1 MNNKICKL
9 LVLALGFFTAGCA
22 STPTVDNGNDDP
34 GEGANRVVYDINDGI
49 DRYLI
54 KPVAEKY
61 ADYTP
66 GPVREGI
73 TNFFDNLTYLNV
85 IFNSFLQGKVNQGLS
100 DVGRFAVN
108 STIGFGGFFD
118 PATAWGVP
126 KHDEDFGQTL
136 GVWGMDEVAFI
147 VLPLLGPNSVRD
159 TPGLATSALL
169 NPLFYISSIVI
180 GPIGALGII
189 NTRANLLEAT
199 RVRDEAA
206 LDAYTFT
213 REAYRQRRINAIYDR
228 DPPVENLDEF
238 IEGDGTE
245 EGVLMIK

>member
-1 MNNKICKL
+1 MNNKKCKL
-9 LVLALGFFTAGCA
+9 LMLALGFFTAGCA
-22 STPTVDNGNDDP
+22 STPTVDDGNNDP
-34 GEGANRVVYDINDGI
+34 LESVNRVVYEFNDGL

-54 KPVAEKY
+54 RPVAQKY

-66 GPVREGI
+66 EPVREGI
-73 TNFFDNLTYLNV
+73 TNFFGNLTYLNV
-85 IFNSFLQGKVNQGLS
+85 ILNAFLQGKFNQGFS
-100 DVGRFAVN
+100 DVGRFALN
-108 STIGFGGFFD
+108 STMGFGGFFD

-136 GVWGMDEVAFI
+136 GVWGMDEVAYI
-147 VLPLLGPNSVRD
+147 VLPLLGPSSVRD
-159 TPGLATSALL
+159 APDLATSALL
-169 NPLFYISSIVI
+169 NPLFYVSSIVI
-180 GPIGALGII
+180 GPIGALGIV

-206 LDAYTFT
+206 LDPYTFT
-213 REAYRQRRINAIYDR
+213 REAFRQRRINAIHNG

-245 EGVLMIK
+245 EGVLLIK